1 MEAAPVTIKDLDA
14 PASGYDTKTLRVMV
28 EEARE
33 MQKKRYKETA
43 YDFNGEVSGN
53 DVKKFC
59 RLGEKEQRFLEQ
71 AYEAG
76 QMSVRSY
83 HKIIKLART
92 IADLEHADEISVAH
106 LAEAICYHSG
116 KRLFERRNE

>member
-33 MQKKRYKETA
+33 MQKKRYRETA

-53 DVKKFC
+53 DVKNSADWERKNNVFWN
-59 RLGEKEQRFLEQ
+59 RL
-71 AYEAG
+71 
-76 QMSVRSY
+76 
-83 HKIIKLART
+83 T
-92 IADLEHADEISVAH
+92 
-106 LAEAICYHSG
+106 
-116 KRLFERRNE
+116 RRDR